1 MTSGP
6 DSDRELAS
14 YGSHLPA
21 LLRMVSATHGPVL
34 EFGCGYWST
43 PVLHEV
49 CGVQQRALTSF
60 ETDPVYLAE
69 FEYLR
74 AGEGAK
80 TSHALVHLDQWIVPE
95 DLWDRRF
102 AVALIDCA
110 PPAAR
115 LPLLEF
121 SRRHVDLVVCHDTD
135 PEVEKTY
142 WADALS
148 TFRYRRDY
156 RPQITWHPW
165 TSVVSDTLAIP

>member
-1 MTSGP
+1 MRTGS
-6 DSDRELAS
+6 DSDRELGS

-21 LLRMVSATHGPVL
+21 LLRMVSATDGPVL

-49 CGVQQRALTSF
+49 CGVLQRELTSF
-60 ETDPVYLAE
+60 ETDPLYLAE
-69 FEYLR
+69 FEYLQAR
-74 AGEGAK
+74 EGAK
-80 TSHALVHLDQWIVPE
+80 ASHELVHLDQWIVPE
-95 DLWDRRF
+95 HHWDRRY

-121 SRRHVDLVVCHDTD
+121 SRPHVDFVVCHDTN
-135 PEVEKTY
+135 PEVERAY
-142 WADALS
+142 WEDALS

-156 RPQITWHPW
+156 RPQIAWHPW
-165 TSVVSDTLAIP
+165 TSVVSDRVAIP